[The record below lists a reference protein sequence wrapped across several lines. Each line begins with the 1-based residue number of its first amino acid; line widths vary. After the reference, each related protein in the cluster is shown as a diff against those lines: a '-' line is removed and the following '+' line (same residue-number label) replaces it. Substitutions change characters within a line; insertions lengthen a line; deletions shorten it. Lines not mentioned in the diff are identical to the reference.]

1 MKIEVFEYNS
11 FCSDSFLGNP
21 AGVCM
26 DEGLSKEEKQ
36 KIAYKNGFSETAF
49 LLEEDSYFKI
59 SFFTPTSEIDLCGH
73 ATVASAAHLS
83 NKMGIKKITFR
94 ANHDVLYCDVDNE
107 FVSLILPDQKIIKK
121 APNPVI
127 KEILGTSCIDYYESK
142 IHFIGVLD
150 SFDNLMKWDNDFYSN
165 YSLSKD
171 QLILTSPFENSNY
184 DYALRMFGTKN
195 LGVRE
200 DPVTGSAQPPI
211 FSYWSKILKKE
222 DVLVYQSS
230 ERGGLMRVKRDLRGI
245 DVNGRVKLVKH
256 FNQEI

>member
-11 FCSDSFLGNP
+11 FCSDRFLGNP

-26 DEGLSKEEKQ
+26 DEGLSREEKQ
-36 KIAYKNGFSETAF
+36 NISYINGFSETAF

-59 SFFTPTSEIDLCGH
+59 SFFTPTSEINLCGH
-73 ATVASAAHLS
+73 ATVASAAHLY

-94 ANHDVLYCDVDNE
+94 ANHDFLYCDVDHE
-107 FVSLILPDQKIIKK
+107 SVSLIMPDQNIVKK
-121 APNPVI
+121 EPNPAI
-127 KEILGTSCIDYYESK
+127 KSILGTSCIDYYESK

-150 SFDNLMKWDNDFYSN
+150 SFDSLIKWNNDFFSQDN
-165 YSLSKD
+165 LGKD
-171 QLILTSPFENSNY
+171 QLILTSRHSSNNY

-195 LGVRE
+195 LGVIE

-211 FSYWSKILKKE
+211 FSYWSQ
-222 DVLVYQSS
+222 VLNKDDLLVHQSS

-245 DVNGRVKLVKH
+245 EVNGKVKLVKH
-256 FNQEI
+256 FTQEI

>member
-11 FCSDSFLGNP
+11 FCSDRFLGNP

-26 DEGLSKEEKQ
+26 DEGLSREEKQ
-36 KIAYKNGFSETAF
+36 NIAYKNGFSETAF

-59 SFFTPTSEIDLCGH
+59 SFFTPTSEINLCGH
-73 ATVASAAHLS
+73 ATVASAAHLY

-94 ANHDVLYCDVDNE
+94 ANHDFLYCDVDHE
-107 FVSLILPDQKIIKK
+107 SVSLIMPDQNIVKK
-121 APNPVI
+121 EPNPAI
-127 KEILGTSCIDYYESK
+127 KSILGTSCIDYYESK

-150 SFDNLMKWDNDFYSN
+150 SFDSLIKWNNDFFSQDN
-165 YSLSKD
+165 LGKD
-171 QLILTSPFENSNY
+171 QLILTSRHSSNNY

-195 LGVRE
+195 LGVIE

-211 FSYWSKILKKE
+211 FSYWSQ
-222 DVLVYQSS
+222 VLNKDDLLVHQSS

-245 DVNGRVKLVKH
+245 EVNGKVKLVKH
-256 FNQEI
+256 FTQEI

>member
-11 FCSDSFLGNP
+11 FCADRFLGNP

-26 DEGLSKEEKQ
+26 DEGLSREEKQ
-36 KIAYKNGFSETAF
+36 NIAYKNGFSETAF

-59 SFFTPTSEIDLCGH
+59 SFFTPTSEINLCGH

-94 ANHDVLYCDVDNE
+94 ANHDFLYCDVDHE
-107 FVSLILPDQKIIKK
+107 SVSLIMPDQNIVKK
-121 APNPVI
+121 EPNPAI
-127 KEILGTSCIDYYESK
+127 KSILGTSCIDYYESK

-150 SFDNLMKWDNDFYSN
+150 SFDSLIKWNNDFFSQDN
-165 YSLSKD
+165 LGKD
-171 QLILTSPFENSNY
+171 QLILTSRHSSNNY

-195 LGVRE
+195 LGVIE

-211 FSYWSKILKKE
+211 FSYWSQ
-222 DVLVYQSS
+222 VLNKDDLLVHQSS

-245 DVNGRVKLVKH
+245 EVNGKVKLVKH
-256 FNQEI
+256 FTQEI

>member
-11 FCSDSFLGNP
+11 FCSDRFLGNP

-26 DEGLSKEEKQ
+26 DEGLSREEKQ
-36 KIAYKNGFSETAF
+36 NIAFKNGFSETAF
-49 LLEEDSYFKI
+49 LLEENSHFKI

-73 ATVASAAHLS
+73 ATVASAAHLY

-94 ANHDVLYCDVDNE
+94 ANHDFLYCDVDHE
-107 FVSLILPDQKIIKK
+107 SVSLIMPDQNIVKK
-121 APNPVI
+121 EPNPSI
-127 KEILGTSCIDYYESK
+127 KSILGTSCIDYYESK

-150 SFDNLMKWDNDFYSN
+150 SFDSLIKWNNDFFSQDN
-165 YSLSKD
+165 LDKD
-171 QLILTSPFENSNY
+171 QLILTSKHTSSNY

-195 LGVRE
+195 LGVIE

-211 FSYWSKILKKE
+211 FSYWSQVLKKD
-222 DVLVYQSS
+222 DVLVHQSS

-245 DVNGRVKLVKH
+245 EVNGKVKLVKH
-256 FNQEI
+256 FTQEI

>member
-11 FCSDSFLGNP
+11 FCSDRFLGNP

-26 DEGLSKEEKQ
+26 DEGLSREEKQ
-36 KIAYKNGFSETAF
+36 NIAYKNGFSETAF

-59 SFFTPTSEIDLCGH
+59 SFFTPTSEINLCGH
-73 ATVASAAHLS
+73 ATVASAAHLY

-94 ANHDVLYCDVDNE
+94 ANHDFLYCDVDHE
-107 FVSLILPDQKIIKK
+107 CVSLILPDKNIVKK
-121 APNPVI
+121 EPNPAI
-127 KEILGTSCIDYYESK
+127 KSILGTSCIDYYESK

-150 SFDNLMKWDNDFYSN
+150 SFDSLIKWNNDFFSQDN
-165 YSLSKD
+165 LGKD
-171 QLILTSPFENSNY
+171 QLILTSRHSSNNY

-195 LGVRE
+195 LGVIE

-211 FSYWSKILKKE
+211 FSYWSQ
-222 DVLVYQSS
+222 VLNKDDLLVHQSS

-245 DVNGRVKLVKH
+245 EVNGKVKLVKH

>member
-11 FCSDSFLGNP
+11 FCSDRFLGNP

-26 DEGLSKEEKQ
+26 DEGLSREEKQ
-36 KIAYKNGFSETAF
+36 NIAYKNGFSETAF
-49 LLEEDSYFKI
+49 LLEEDSNFKI

-83 NKMGIKKITFR
+83 NKIGIKKITFR
-94 ANHDVLYCDVDNE
+94 ANHDFLYCDVDHE
-107 FVSLILPDQKIIKK
+107 SVSLIMPDQNIIKK
-121 APNPVI
+121 EPNPVI
-127 KEILGTSCIDYYESK
+127 KSILGTSCIDYYESK

-150 SFDNLMKWDNDFYSN
+150 SFDSLIKWNNDFFSQDN
-165 YSLSKD
+165 LGKD
-171 QLILTSPFENSNY
+171 QLILTSRHSSNNY

-195 LGVRE
+195 LGVIE

-211 FSYWSKILKKE
+211 FSYWSQVLKKD
-222 DVLVYQSS
+222 DVLVHQSS

-245 DVNGRVKLVKH
+245 EVNGKVKLVKH

>member
-11 FCSDSFLGNP
+11 FCSDRFLGNP

-26 DEGLSKEEKQ
+26 DEGLSREEKQ
-36 KIAYKNGFSETAF
+36 NIAFKNGFSETAF
-49 LLEEDSYFKI
+49 LLEENSHFKI

-94 ANHDVLYCDVDNE
+94 ANHDFLYCDVDHE
-107 FVSLILPDQKIIKK
+107 SVSLIMPDQNIVKK
-121 APNPVI
+121 EPNPSI
-127 KEILGTSCIDYYESK
+127 KSILGTSCIDYYESK
-142 IHFIGVLD
+142 IHYIGVLD
-150 SFDNLMKWDNDFYSN
+150 SFDSLIKWNNDFFSQDN
-165 YSLSKD
+165 LDKD
-171 QLILTSPFENSNY
+171 QLILTSKHTSSNY

-195 LGVRE
+195 LGVIE

-211 FSYWSKILKKE
+211 FSYWSEVLKKD
-222 DVLVYQSS
+222 DVLVHQSS

-245 DVNGRVKLVKH
+245 EVNGKVKLVKH
-256 FNQEI
+256 FTQEI

>member
-1 MKIEVFEYNS
+1 M
-11 FCSDSFLGNP
+11 
-21 AGVCM
+21 
-26 DEGLSKEEKQ
+26 
-36 KIAYKNGFSETAF
+36 
-49 LLEEDSYFKI
+49 
-59 SFFTPTSEIDLCGH
+59 
-73 ATVASAAHLS
+73 
-83 NKMGIKKITFR
+83 
-94 ANHDVLYCDVDNE
+94 
-107 FVSLILPDQKIIKK
+107 
-121 APNPVI
+121 
-127 KEILGTSCIDYYESK
+127 
-142 IHFIGVLD
+142 LD
-150 SFDNLMKWDNDFYSN
+150 SFDNLMKWDNDFYN
-165 YSLSKD
+165 HDNLSKE
-171 QLILTSPFENSNY
+171 QLILTSSFKNSNY

>member
-11 FCSDSFLGNP
+11 FCSDRLLGNP
-21 AGVCM
+21 AGVCI
-26 DEGLSKEEKQ
+26 DQDLSKEEMQ
-36 KIAYKNGFSETAF
+36 NIAYKNGFSETAF
-49 LLEEDSYFKI
+49 LLEEDSHFKI

-83 NKMGIKKITFR
+83 SKMGIKEIIFR
-94 ANHDVLYCDVDNE
+94 ANNDFLYCDVDDE
-107 FVSLILPDQKIIKK
+107 YVSLILPDQKILKK
-121 APNPVI
+121 EPSPVI

-150 SFDNLMKWDNDFYSN
+150 SFDSLMKWDNDFFN
-165 YSLSKD
+165 HENLSKD
-171 QLILTSPFENSNY
+171 QLILTSASGNSNY

-211 FSYWSKILKKE
+211 FSYWSEVLKKE
-222 DVLVYQSS
+222 EVLVYQSS

-245 DVNGRVKLVKH
+245 DVNGKVKLVKQ

>member
-127 KEILGTSCIDYYESK
+127 REILGTSCVDYYESK

-150 SFDNLMKWDNDFYSN
+150 SFENLMKWDNDFYSN
-165 YSLSKD
+165 YSLGKD
-171 QLILTSPFENSNY
+171 QLILTSPFENNNY

-211 FSYWSKILKKE
+211 FSYWTNILKKE
-222 DVLVYQSS
+222 DFLVYQSS

>member
-11 FCSDSFLGNP
+11 FCSDRFLGNP

-26 DEGLSKEEKQ
+26 DEGLSREEKQ
-36 KIAYKNGFSETAF
+36 NIAYKNGFSETAF

-83 NKMGIKKITFR
+83 NKMGIKKIAFR
-94 ANHDVLYCDVDNE
+94 ANHDFLYCDVDHE
-107 FVSLILPDQKIIKK
+107 SVSLIMPDQNIVKK
-121 APNPVI
+121 EPNPAI
-127 KEILGTSCIDYYESK
+127 KSILGTSCIDYYESK

-150 SFDNLMKWDNDFYSN
+150 SFDSLIKWNNDFFSQDN
-165 YSLSKD
+165 LDKD
-171 QLILTSPFENSNY
+171 QLILTSKHTSSNY

-195 LGVRE
+195 LGVIE

-211 FSYWSKILKKE
+211 FSYWSQ
-222 DVLVYQSS
+222 VLNKDDLLVHQSS

-245 DVNGRVKLVKH
+245 EVNGKVKLVKH
-256 FNQEI
+256 FTQEI

>member
-127 KEILGTSCIDYYESK
+127 REILGTSCVDYYESK

-150 SFDNLMKWDNDFYSN
+150 SFENLMKWDNDFYSN
-165 YSLSKD
+165 YSLGKD
-171 QLILTSPFENSNY
+171 QLILTSPFENNNY

-211 FSYWSKILKKE
+211 FSYWSNILKKE

-245 DVNGRVKLVKH
+245 DVNGRVKLVKN

>member
-11 FCSDSFLGNP
+11 FCSDRFLGNP

-26 DEGLSKEEKQ
+26 DEGLSREEKQ
-36 KIAYKNGFSETAF
+36 NIAYKNGFSETAF

-73 ATVASAAHLS
+73 ATVASAAHLY

-94 ANHDVLYCDVDNE
+94 ANHDFLYCDVDHE
-107 FVSLILPDQKIIKK
+107 SVSLIMPDQNIVKK
-121 APNPVI
+121 EPNPAI
-127 KEILGTSCIDYYESK
+127 KSILGTSCIDYYESK

-150 SFDNLMKWDNDFYSN
+150 SFDSLIKWNNDFFSQDN
-165 YSLSKD
+165 LGKD
-171 QLILTSPFENSNY
+171 QLILTSRHSSNNY

-195 LGVRE
+195 LGVIE

-211 FSYWSKILKKE
+211 FSYWSQVLQKD
-222 DVLVYQSS
+222 DVLVHQSS

-245 DVNGRVKLVKH
+245 EVNGNVKLVKH
-256 FNQEI
+256 FTQEI

>member
-11 FCSDSFLGNP
+11 FCSDRLLGNP
-21 AGVCM
+21 AGVCI
-26 DEGLSKEEKQ
+26 DQDLSKEEMQ
-36 KIAYKNGFSETAF
+36 NIAYKNGFSETAF
-49 LLEEDSYFKI
+49 LLEEDSHFKI

-83 NKMGIKKITFR
+83 NKMGIKEIIFR
-94 ANHDVLYCDVDNE
+94 ANNDFLYCDVDDE
-107 FVSLILPDQKIIKK
+107 YVSLILPDQKILKK
-121 APNPVI
+121 EPSPVI
-127 KEILGTSCIDYYESK
+127 KKILGTSCIDYYESK

-150 SFDNLMKWDNDFYSN
+150 SFDNLMRWDNDFYSHVN
-165 YSLSKD
+165 LSKD
-171 QLILTSPFENSNY
+171 QLILTSASGNNNY

-211 FSYWSKILKKE
+211 YSYWSKILKKK

>member
-94 ANHDVLYCDVDNE
+94 ANHDVLCCDVDNE

-121 APNPVI
+121 APNPI
-127 KEILGTSCIDYYESK
+127 IREILGTSCIDYYESK

-171 QLILTSPFENSNY
+171 QLILTSPFENNNY

-211 FSYWSKILKKE
+211 FSYWTNILKKE
-222 DVLVYQSS
+222 DFLVYQSS

>member
-11 FCSDSFLGNP
+11 FCSDRFLGNP

-26 DEGLSKEEKQ
+26 DEGLSREEKQ
-36 KIAYKNGFSETAF
+36 NIAFKNGFSETAF
-49 LLEEDSYFKI
+49 LLEENSNFKI

-73 ATVASAAHLS
+73 ATVASAAHLY

-94 ANHDVLYCDVDNE
+94 ANHDFLYCDVDHE
-107 FVSLILPDQKIIKK
+107 SVSLIMPDQNIVKK
-121 APNPVI
+121 EPNPAI
-127 KEILGTSCIDYYESK
+127 KSILGTSCVDYYESK

-150 SFDNLMKWDNDFYSN
+150 SFDSLIKWNNDFFSQDN
-165 YSLSKD
+165 LGKD
-171 QLILTSPFENSNY
+171 QLILTSRHSSNNY

-195 LGVRE
+195 LGVIE

-211 FSYWSKILKKE
+211 FSYWSQILNK
-222 DVLVYQSS
+222 DDLLVHQSS

-245 DVNGRVKLVKH
+245 EVNGKVKLVKH
-256 FNQEI
+256 FTQEI